1 MAGMVA
7 ADTCKDATM
16 VSIISLC
23 LKGVEGDRKELRNVE
38 REGWSC
44 SRNKG
49 GEGGTGE
56 RGEGGHSTASHHA
69 RWPRATGKGF
79 TCNPI
84 AREAPSYAP
93 CAR

>member
-7 ADTCKDATM
+7 AVTRKDATV

-23 LKGVEGDRKELRNVE
+23 LKGVVGDRKELRNVE
-38 REGWSC
+38 REGWGC

-56 RGEGGHSTASHHA
+56 RGERGYSTASHHP
-69 RWPRATGKGF
+69 RWPRAIGKGF
-79 TCNPI
+79 ACDPI

-93 CAR
+93 RA